1 MLLLLCFE
9 VADLLLKIG
18 LTMLGLE
25 LLAHGEGHGA
35 LVQSLIGRNGHFDLV
50 TDSEEEKSTLWQIQS
65 DLTDDFVEAL
75 GEELLTNWAN
85 ATLTSL
91 SLHQLLVEHLS
102 QPGDID
108 SGRGLVTDILD
119 VVFSYSTMKHRRQ
132 PFQIKSSE
140 IFT

>member
-1 MLLLLCFE
+1 
-9 VADLLLKIG
+9 
-18 LTMLGLE
+18 
-25 LLAHGEGHGA
+25 
-35 LVQSLIGRNGHFDLV
+35 
-50 TDSEEEKSTLWQIQS
+50 
-65 DLTDDFVEAL
+65 LTDDFVEAL
-75 GEELLTNWAN
+75 REELLANWTN